1 MPFDFKKEFKE
12 FYKPSTK
19 PAIVT
24 IPKMNFIAVKG
35 KGDPNEENGEYKNS
49 ISLIYTIAYT
59 LRMSYKT
66 DYKIDGYFKYVV
78 PPLEG
83 LWWQKDLKGSFDYNN
98 KKDMEF
104 ISIMRLP
111 DFITEDDFNWAVDE
125 ATKKKKMD
133 FSKVKFLPYEEGE
146 CVQVMHVG
154 AYDDEPATI
163 DLMDKYM
170 EEKGYELDISDTRHH
185 HEIYLSDP
193 RRCKESN
200 LKTVI
205 RHPIRKKAKD

>member
-12 FYKPSTK
+12 FYKPSKK

-133 FSKVKFLPYEEGE
+133 FSKGEFLPYEEGE
-146 CVQVMHVG
+146 CVQVMHIG

-193 RRCKESN
+193 RRCNESN